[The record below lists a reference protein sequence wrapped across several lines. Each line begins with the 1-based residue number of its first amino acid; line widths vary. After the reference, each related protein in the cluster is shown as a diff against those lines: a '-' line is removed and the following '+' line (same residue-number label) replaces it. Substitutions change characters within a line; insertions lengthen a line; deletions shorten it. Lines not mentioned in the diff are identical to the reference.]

1 MTNYSIPFQIRKRTN
16 LPKIYYLKF
25 HDFLIIVI
33 TVVLNETYICHA
45 SA

>member
-1 MTNYSIPFQIRKRTN
+1 MYIYITNYSKKGKGKLQ
-16 LPKIYYLKF
+16 IYYLKF

-33 TVVLNETYICHA
+33 TVDHA